1 MISHAVIEFSV
12 ASEFL
17 DCDPIENHA
26 ISSLLF
32 GGVVGLGFNPI
43 NIAKSAVNGIEN
55 GAKSVANS
63 VEDGVKK
70 FGEEMKSAVNDIEN
84 GAKSVANSVEDR
96 AKQFGSGIISL
107 VNDLAVKSA
116 PLSPLSAADPT
127 AVASWWAGRTPSE
140 QQALLA
146 SDYDTLGQLHG
157 LPATVL
163 DTANRHRLSDHI
175 ASLNDQLNSPLL
187 SDTDRAALQHQ
198 LDQDKGIQAAA
209 DQIGP
214 GQPPAPV
221 LLLRYDPTGI
231 AGQSGAE
238 LAFGNPDIASNT
250 AVIVPGTG
258 SNASKFQSL
267 TGNASDLY
275 QQMSGGTG
283 TKAVVTWLDGAEP
296 QSIVPDAALDVW
308 ANADTN
314 ALVADLNGLRAAHA
328 SASGGD
334 EGHLTAIGH
343 SYGSYILGRALSH
356 GARVDDA
363 IFIGSPG
370 VGVNHASD
378 LGVDPQ
384 HVWDGQTGD
393 DPILYVAKRFTPD
406 PLTGNNPEDSD
417 FGAQHFSVDG
427 SHGHSE
433 YFQGES
439 LTNMARIASGDYT
452 AVDRT
457 PAPNYRGGPQELVSD
472 GLATI
477 LNPWE
482 TDFDA
487 VKDLVTGHPIDA
499 GKRIWDGAITE
510 GKAVINFGEDVFDGI
525 KSLF

>member
-1 MISHAVIEFSV
+1 VGIS
-12 ASEFL
+12 
-17 DCDPIENHA
+17 
-26 ISSLLF
+26 
-32 GGVVGLGFNPI
+32 FNPI
-43 NIAKSAVNGIEN
+43 DFAKNVVNGIEN
-55 GAKSVANS
+55 DAKSVANGI
-63 VEDGVKK
+63 EDGAKK
-70 FGEEMKSAVNDIEN
+70 FGSAVKSAVNDIEN
-84 GAKSVANSVEDR
+84 GTRSVANSVEGG
-96 AKQFGSGIISL
+96 AKQFGSAIIDV
-107 VNDLAVKSA
+107 VNSFTVKSA

-127 AVASWWAGRTPSE
+127 AVASWWTGLPPSE

-163 DTANRHRLSDHI
+163 DEANRHRLSDHI
-175 ASLNDQLNSPLL
+175 ALLNNQLNSPLRNE
-187 SDTDRAALQHQ
+187 SERAALQHQ

-209 DQIGP
+209 EQIGP

-258 SNASKFQSL
+258 SNASKLGSL
-267 TGNASDLY
+267 TGDASDLY
-275 QQMSGGTG
+275 QQMSGGAG

-296 QSIVPDAALDVW
+296 QSLPAAAGDGW

-328 SASGGD
+328 SASGGED
-334 EGHLTAIGH
+334 GHLTAIGH

-356 GARVDDA
+356 GASVDDA
-363 IFIGSPG
+363 VFIGSPG

-378 LGVDPQ
+378 LGIDPQ

-406 PLTGNNPEDSD
+406 PLTGSNPEDSD

-457 PAPNYRGGPQELVSD
+457 PAPNYRGPQELVAD

-482 TDFDA
+482 TDFDVA
-487 VKDLVTGHPIDA
+487 KDLVTGHPIDA

-510 GKAVINFGEDVFDGI
+510 GKAIINTGEDIFNGI